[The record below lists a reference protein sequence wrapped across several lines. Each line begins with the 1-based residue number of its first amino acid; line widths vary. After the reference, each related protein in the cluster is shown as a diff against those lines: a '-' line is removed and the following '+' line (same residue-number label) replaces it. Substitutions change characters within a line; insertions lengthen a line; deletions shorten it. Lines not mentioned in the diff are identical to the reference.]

1 MAKVPIT
8 TSGGKTM
15 KRSPIS
21 SMGGVFSSLKGNM
34 KSMAN
39 SMFGLQNDLKQDN
52 QQKQKSYQT
61 IRRNLSKNKDL
72 KKKKTAEK
80 NLEKSNLVGDSI
92 GNITKFVA
100 KTGGGIFGKII
111 KVLLLIGGAWLLK
124 NAENIIKTAQ
134 KAFKIIQDVWNRVSK
149 FVGGTIDI
157 VKGMA
162 KLILATGAN
171 IISFDFADKSG
182 RIKDALSDV
191 ELGWEKLNSAITGAE
206 LVLDD
211 PESEAFKEDFE
222 EGGDLE
228 EQKEEDEEGVTDQ
241 KDTNTVGE
249 DPNNKN
255 NQPAIGDYKVIETS
269 RGNKY
274 RVWDGGKWGAKTN
287 VKPRAGKEWRGE
299 TPPNIDDRD
308 ETKME
313 TKEQVSAK
321 DEVYGQVRNA
331 KAKIDSQPKIDKS
344 DKIKDKVDAVTPN
357 NQPKVINVIDNREQ
371 TNMGNEGRKPE
382 YKRQFIRTADDSVT
396 TKHQQNMFDLTLV

>member
-1 MAKVPIT
+1 
-8 TSGGKTM
+8 
-15 KRSPIS
+15 
-21 SMGGVFSSLKGNM
+21 
-34 KSMAN
+34 
-39 SMFGLQNDLKQDN
+39 
-52 QQKQKSYQT
+52 
-61 IRRNLSKNKDL
+61 
-72 KKKKTAEK
+72 
-80 NLEKSNLVGDSI
+80 
-92 GNITKFVA
+92 
-100 KTGGGIFGKII
+100 
-111 KVLLLIGGAWLLK
+111 
-124 NAENIIKTAQ
+124 
-134 KAFKIIQDVWNRVSK
+134 
-149 FVGGTIDI
+149 
-157 VKGMA
+157 MA
-162 KLILATGAN
+162 KLILAAGAN

-299 TPPNIDDRD
+299 TPPNMDDRD

-321 DEVYGQVRNA
+321 DKVYGQVRNA

-371 TNMGNEGRKPE
+371 TNMRNEGRKPE

>member
-100 KTGGGIFGKII
+100 KTGGGIFGKIL

-134 KAFKIIQDVWNRVSK
+134 KAFKIIQDVWNGVSK
-149 FVGGTIDI
+149 FVSGTIDI
-157 VKGMA
+157 VKGIA
-162 KLILATGAN
+162 KLVLATGAN

-222 EGGDLE
+222 EGGDLD
-228 EQKEEDEEGVTDQ
+228 EQKEEDEEGVTNQ

-331 KAKIDSQPKIDKS
+331 KAKLDSQPKIDKS

>member
-1 MAKVPIT
+1 
-8 TSGGKTM
+8 
-15 KRSPIS
+15 
-21 SMGGVFSSLKGNM
+21 M

-100 KTGGGIFGKII
+100 KTGGGIFSKII

-134 KAFKIIQDVWNRVSK
+134 KAFKIIQDVWNGVSK
-149 FVGGTIDI
+149 FVSGTIDI
-157 VKGMA
+157 VKGIA
-162 KLILATGAN
+162 KLVLATGAN

-331 KAKIDSQPKIDKS
+331 KAKLDSQPKIDKS